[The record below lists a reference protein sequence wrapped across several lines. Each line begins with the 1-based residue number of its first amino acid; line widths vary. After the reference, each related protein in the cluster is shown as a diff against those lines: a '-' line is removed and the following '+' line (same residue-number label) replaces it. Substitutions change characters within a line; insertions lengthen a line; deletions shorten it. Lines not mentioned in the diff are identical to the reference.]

1 MKKGFFF
8 SLDGFMAITLFILI
22 LVSMYLFFINSRSL
36 DQQYYFSEDLFD
48 VFSDVKI
55 SELDYSTYG
64 TVFDFIV
71 DRKINDTDLTISE
84 QIIDFALAENNEDAA
99 AFIQDLTNGLFDNRF
114 GVAFEL
120 QMRYIQRH
128 QKGMLWLQEED
139 YCPVKIILQI
149 IHQMCSHQVRIC
161 FCGLSLNRN

>member
-84 QIIDFALAENNEDAA
+84 QIIDFALAENNDDAA
-99 AFIQDLTNGLFDNRF
+99 ALIQDITNGLFDNRF

-120 QMRYIQRH
+120 QDEIYSTASERNALVARRR
-128 QKGMLWLQEED
+128 L
-139 YCPVKIILQI
+139 
-149 IHQMCSHQVRIC
+149 
-161 FCGLSLNRN
+161 LSG